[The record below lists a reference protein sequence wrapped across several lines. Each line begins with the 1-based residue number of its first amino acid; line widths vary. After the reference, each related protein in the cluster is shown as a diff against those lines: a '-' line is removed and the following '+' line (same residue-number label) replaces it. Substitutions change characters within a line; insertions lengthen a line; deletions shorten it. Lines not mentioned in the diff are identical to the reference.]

1 MSVDFPV
8 VTVVEGE
15 AEITI
20 PDPSRYKG
28 SKAPVFYN
36 PRMEVSRDIDVLAL
50 EVYGKGLGR
59 SVAICEP
66 LTGCGVRGVRLV
78 MEVEGVERAVL
89 NDINPYASSLAELNV
104 KRNKLQ
110 GKIEVFCEDANLLLS
125 RYAAPSKRFDY
136 VDVDPFGSPVTYL
149 DSAMRA
155 LRGGGLLAL
164 TATDTAPLY
173 GVHPKA
179 CLRKYGGKPLRTE
192 YHRELGLR
200 ILAGHLVASA
210 AKHDMKVTPVFSY
223 SVDHYVRVYAILSHS
238 AREADDSL
246 GRLGYILHCFNCLHR
261 ETSQGL
267 APFKDPK
274 CPECGSNLRY
284 AGPLWLGQLSD
295 KDFCEKIL
303 KELEKRRFSSKR
315 RIGKL
320 LRLVDAEREA
330 PLTYYVTDFI
340 CDKYGWPI
348 PPLRKVIDALK
359 RGGFMACK
367 THFHTRGVKTNA
379 QAREVIQIVRSALEE

>member
-149 DSAMRA
+149 DSAMRT

-200 ILAGHLVASA
+200 ILAGHLVASPIVWIT
-210 AKHDMKVTPVFSY
+210 MSEYTPS
-223 SVDHYVRVYAILSHS
+223 S
-238 AREADDSL
+238 A
-246 GRLGYILHCFNCLHR
+246 
-261 ETSQGL
+261 T
-267 APFKDPK
+267 AP
-274 CPECGSNLRY
+274 
-284 AGPLWLGQLSD
+284 
-295 KDFCEKIL
+295 EK
-303 KELEKRRFSSKR
+303 
-315 RIGKL
+315 
-320 LRLVDAEREA
+320 
-330 PLTYYVTDFI
+330 PT
-340 CDKYGWPI
+340 I
-348 PPLRKVIDALK
+348 P
-359 RGGFMACK
+359 
-367 THFHTRGVKTNA
+367 
-379 QAREVIQIVRSALEE
+379 